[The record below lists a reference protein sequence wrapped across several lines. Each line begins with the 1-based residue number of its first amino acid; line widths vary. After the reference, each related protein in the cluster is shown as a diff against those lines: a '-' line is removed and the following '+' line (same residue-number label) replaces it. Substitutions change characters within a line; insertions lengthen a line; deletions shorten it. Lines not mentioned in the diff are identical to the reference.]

1 MEFNILRRLYHF
13 HPMLLVKGAA
23 FEFLEVILRLFD
35 SISKM
40 DDKPQ
45 RSDLNLQIT
54 LFKFWI
60 ICQLPIVELL

>member
-1 MEFNILRRLYHF
+1 VEFNILRRLYHF
-13 HPMLLVKGAA
+13 DPMLLVKGAA
-23 FEFLEVILRLFD
+23 FVFLEVILRLFD